1 MDCRPSCTVAGARKA
16 KVRPAP
22 TVASSAKE
30 DTLMVTEIVVA
41 GSLSSKFYTVAVV
54 AVDVDL
60 AVDVA
65 GWWRT
70 VGSICT
76 VLLLFMTYVWAGKP
90 CST

>member
-1 MDCRPSCTVAGARKA
+1 MDRPSTGAGARKA

-30 DTLMVTEIVVA
+30 DTFMVTEIVVA

-54 AVDVDL
+54 AVDV
-60 AVDVA
+60 A

-70 VGSICT
+70 VGSI
-76 VLLLFMTYVWAGKP
+76 
-90 CST
+90 